1 MSSPGGRLR
10 VVYRLLPDFDLI
22 YSLINYHYI
31 DDSWRVG
38 KTGNSP
44 EASLFSVIC

>member
-1 MSSPGGRLR
+1 MSLPVRRVR
-10 VVYRLLPDFDLI
+10 VVYGLLPDFDLI
-22 YSLINYHYI
+22 YSLITYHYI